1 MSMRKVILAIV
12 LLLVGCCGT
21 CFGRKLVEP
30 DTLTFK
36 KTYSM
41 DGRDKKDLYGF
52 LSGWPST
59 DMGLEYSRFCHDRN
73 RKEFRGRFW
82 NVAFG
87 NRVGD
92 IFGDIYIVYRD
103 GGFDLVFTNIN
114 AHWKY
119 NFVHRLSTHDD
130 RFNRTWYWRATHN
143 AKLIDEIR
151 KRSKEIFEMITTS
164 MDHYLE
170 VGPPVELNK
179 L

>member
-12 LLLVGCCGT
+12 LLLVECCGT

-59 DMGLEYSRFCHDRN
+59 DMGLEYSRFYHDRD

-87 NRVGD
+87 NRIGD

-151 KRSKEIFEMITTS
+151 KRSKEIFEMITAS
-164 MDHYLE
+164 MDEYLK
-170 VGPPVELNK
+170 VGPPVELKK